1 MSPCISS
8 RKSRNKE
15 EQALIIECMPYVW
28 CGCGKDDDLQVF
40 SAKVEA
46 AYAAEAA
53 APTNGAAVD
62 GEGGAPNIVHI
73 CKRMLEAN
81 ECILN

>member
-1 MSPCISS
+1 M
-8 RKSRNKE
+8 
-15 EQALIIECMPYVW
+15 
-28 CGCGKDDDLQVF
+28 F

-46 AYAAEAA
+46 VYAAEAA

-73 CKRMLEAN
+73 CKRKLEAN